1 MVCLG
6 RLVTRA
12 KIGLSKV
19 WPSVA
24 LAVKPAGHLTETMP
38 GGLAGAGLRNPVVGA
53 MVTEVEAGRAGV
65 RGGKVGES
73 MGK

>member
-1 MVCLG
+1 
-6 RLVTRA
+6 
-12 KIGLSKV
+12 
-19 WPSVA
+19 
-24 LAVKPAGHLTETMP
+24 LAVKPTGHLTEMMP
-38 GGLAGAGLRNPVVGA
+38 EGPGRVWPRKLVVGA